1 MAFNRPNKE
10 EGRAHTS
17 TTVKMWQQFIHSE
30 MRYIQNTWKASMAM
44 QSSRWFPLTCWI
56 RSDVPG
62 EFPALNFSVSSW
74 TKITQRKR
82 LNVSH
87 HTDKVVHQKAQKTKI
102 KRLVLRLVFIESCAL
117 AVFSSPLCP
126 FMKRPDGPGF
136 TKHLSLCEAAVE
148 QRRHVERWKKD
159 KYKHSSNP
167 AE

>member
-17 TTVKMWQQFIHSE
+17 TTVKMWQFIHSE

-87 HTDKVVHQKAQKTKI
+87 HTDEVVHQKAQKTTGVATGVYWKLCFGSVFLSI
-102 KRLVLRLVFIESCAL
+102 MPIHEKTRRARLHQTFELVWSGRGTKATCRA
-117 AVFSSPLCP
+117 
-126 FMKRPDGPGF
+126 MKKG
-136 TKHLSLCEAAVE
+136 
-148 QRRHVERWKKD
+148 
-159 KYKHSSNP
+159 
-167 AE
+167 